1 MKANENDNKGTEPV
15 VRNGDDERPRVE
27 AENEA
32 EGSELQE
39 PQATGFTAQL
49 RQLMRRSPQGEARS
63 NVKRDQLKIDR
74 TKSFLLLA
82 GLTVVHS
89 LRCFPHPVAP
99 GAEMWPKTDVRTWAA
114 GRGLIIQTNP
124 IP

>member
-1 MKANENDNKGTEPV
+1 MKAITKVQSGLFATTMMQK
-15 VRNGDDERPRVE
+15 PRAE

-32 EGSELQE
+32 EASELQE

-49 RQLMRRSPQGEARS
+49 RQLMQRSPQGEARS

-82 GLTVVHS
+82 GLTVVLALAFFAMFS
-89 LRCFPHPVAP
+89 SSEQRRAP
-99 GAEMWPKTDVRTWAA
+99 RAAQNRRPNLGPRGA
-114 GRGLIIQTNP
+114 RG
-124 IP
+124 